1 MWKKHK
7 RTILLTSLITLLPIL
22 IGAMMWNQ
30 LPDVMPRHFGLDG
43 AADGWSIK
51 ASVVFGIP
59 LIMLVLHWVLISLTN
74 LDRRNVQQNSKAL
87 SMIYF
92 TMPIVS
98 LMACATT
105 YSAAFGRTFDLFM
118 FGPMLMGLLFI
129 AIGNYLPKTRLNATL
144 GIKMPWTLANE
155 QNWNR
160 THRFG
165 GKVWV
170 IGGVL
175 MLFTGFLPTAAFTA
189 VLVGL
194 MLLMIIAPMLYSYM
208 DYRSQKAAGTW
219 EVNGVV
225 MNPAASRFS
234 GVFIAVILIFVA
246 VLMFTGNIE
255 YALNDDHIA
264 VKASYWADTTVPY
277 ADITAIE
284 YREDGV
290 DGVRTSGFGS
300 AQLSMGQF
308 RNDEFGYYTRY
319 TYTRCDE
326 AIVLT
331 LGDDIMVISGKDA
344 AATRAL
350 YDSLLPHIAQ

>member
-7 RTILLTSLITLLPIL
+7 LTVILTSLLTLLPIL
-22 IGAMMWNQ
+22 IGAVMWNQ

-43 AADGWSIK
+43 AADGWSSK

-59 LIMLVLHWVLISLTN
+59 LIMLVLHWVLIGLTN

-98 LMACATT
+98 LMACAAT
-105 YSAAFGRTFDLFM
+105 YSAALGREFDLFTLM
-118 FGPMLMGLLFI
+118 PMLMGLLFI

-144 GIKMPWTLANE
+144 GIKMRWTLANE

-189 VLVGL
+189 ALVGL

-225 MNPAASRFS
+225 LSPAASRIS
-234 GVFIAVILIFVA
+234 GIFIAVILIFVA